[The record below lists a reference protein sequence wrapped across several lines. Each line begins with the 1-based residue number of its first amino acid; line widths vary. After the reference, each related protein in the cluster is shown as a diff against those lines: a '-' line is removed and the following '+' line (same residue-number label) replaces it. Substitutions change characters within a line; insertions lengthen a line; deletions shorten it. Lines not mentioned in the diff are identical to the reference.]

1 MIDAAAYNG
10 HEITGYWKDEAMEEV
25 VSAYPAKVMPHVI
38 ERIAHM
44 AGLGRG
50 MELDPKPF
58 WLLNTSLT
66 TTPKFL
72 AYAMLPR
79 NVAEA

>member
-1 MIDAAAYNG
+1 MIDGASYNG
-10 HEITGYWKDEAMEEV
+10 HEITGYWKDEDMEEV
-25 VSAYPAKVMPHVI
+25 VSAYPAKIRPDLI

-58 WLLNTSLT
+58 WKLNTALT
-66 TTPKFL
+66 TSPKLMAF
-72 AYAMLPR
+72 AMAGKPR
-79 NVAEA
+79 DA

>member
-1 MIDAAAYNG
+1 MIDAASYNG

-25 VSAYPAKVMPHVI
+25 VSAYPAKIMPHVI
-38 ERIAHM
+38 ERISRM

-58 WLLNTSLT
+58 WKLGTSLT
-66 TTPKFL
+66 TTPRFI
-72 AYAMLPR
+72 AYAMLPKR
-79 NVAEA
+79 DA

>member
-1 MIDAAAYNG
+1 MIDAASYNG
-10 HEITGYWKDEAMEEV
+10 HEITGIWKDEDMEEV
-25 VSAYPAKVMPHVI
+25 VSAYPAKVRPDVI
-38 ERIAHM
+38 ARIAHM
-44 AGLGRG
+44 AGVGRG

-58 WLLNTSLT
+58 WKLGTSLT
-66 TTPKFL
+66 TTPQFI